1 MPGSGQRTRI
11 SRTNKRSNR
20 PGDPR
25 PGPRHPLNPLVRQ
38 AALEI
43 EYPHG
48 IPRAKQLKSPAKR
61 VMEATAQAYEEQS
74 HAMRDHLA
82 NCRDVCGGY
91 SDQARRRLAASAM
104 DYNLQVMQEKEAEK
118 RKGHTPTSGQ
128 INPWRNGAI
137 H

>member
-1 MPGSGQRTRI
+1 MQTRTRLGHEGAFRGEALSI
-11 SRTNKRSNR
+11 YTPDRNN
-20 PGDPR
+20 
-25 PGPRHPLNPLVRQ
+25 LNPTYITDHLTRQ
-38 AALEI
+38 KIAGQLQTRLDAAL
-43 EYPHG
+43 
-48 IPRAKQLKSPAKR
+48 
-61 VMEATAQAYEEQS
+61 AQAYEEQS